1 MEVWPPLL
9 VVILAFC
16 VVSLCCG
23 LEAVAE
29 NVTVAQLLPMS
40 SYHGGLATYN
50 AKNFGAEG
58 NGTNDD
64 TKALMAAW
72 KAACGASGTVTLLI
86 PPGTYYIGPTQFHGP
101 CKASAITFLLQGTLK
116 AATDLKR
123 FGNDWIEFGWVKDL
137 TVAGQNGAIIDG
149 QGAASWPFN
158 KCPIRK
164 DCKVLPTSMLFV
176 NNQNT
181 VVRDITSVNSKFFHI
196 ALLQSNNMKMINL
209 RINAPGNSPNTDGIH
224 IERSRGVV
232 ISDTRISTGDDCIS
246 IGQGND
252 NIDIARVHC
261 GPGHGMSV
269 GSLGRY
275 VGEGDVTRVHVRDM
289 TFEGTMNG
297 VRIKTWE
304 NSPTKSLAAHMVFEN
319 MIMKDVQNPIIIDQ
333 KYCPYYDCEHKYVS
347 GVTLKDIT
355 FKNIK
360 GTSSMRVAVLLRCGV
375 PCQGVVLQDVDLKYM
390 GEGGSSS
397 KCENAMATYVG
408 YQYPE
413 PCA

>member
-1 MEVWPPLL
+1 SNFFLSLL
-9 VVILAFC
+9 SCSNYVVIDRYLG
-16 VVSLCCG
+16 VGV
-23 LEAVAE
+23 
-29 NVTVAQLLPMS
+29 Q
-40 SYHGGLATYN
+40 
-50 AKNFGAEG
+50 
-58 NGTNDD
+58 
-64 TKALMAAW
+64 ALMAAW

-86 PPGTYYIGPTQFHGP
+86 PPGTYYIGPTKFHGP

-116 AATDLKR
+116 AATDLRR

-137 TVAGQNGAIIDG
+137 TVAGQNNAIING

-164 DCKVLPTSMLFV
+164 DCKVLPISVLFV

-181 VVRDITSVNSKFFHI
+181 VVRDIKSVNSKFFHI
-196 ALLQSNNMKMINL
+196 ALLQSKNMKLINIQ
-209 RINAPGNSPNTDGIH
+209 INAPENSPNTDGIH
-224 IERSRGVV
+224 IERSTGVV

-246 IGQGND
+246 IGQGSD

-261 GPGHGMSV
+261 GPGHGMSI

-275 VGEGDVTRVHVRDM
+275 VDEGDVTRVHVRNM
-289 TFEGTMNG
+289 TFVGTMNG

-304 NSPTKSLAAHMVFEN
+304 NSPTKSLAAHMLFEN
-319 MIMKDVQNPIIIDQ
+319 MVMKDVQNPIIIDQ
-333 KYCPYYDCEHKYVS
+333 KYCPYYDCEHKHVS

-360 GTSSMRVAVLLRCGV
+360 GTSSMPVAVLLRCGV

-408 YQYPE
+408 YQHPE

>member
-9 VVILAFC
+9 VVILMLC
-16 VVSLCCG
+16 VVSPCCG
-23 LEAVAE
+23 LEAVAK

-72 KAACGASGTVTLLI
+72 KAACGASGT
-86 PPGTYYIGPTQFHGP
+86 
-101 CKASAITFLLQGTLK
+101 GTLK
-116 AATDLKR
+116 AATDLRR

-137 TVAGQNGAIIDG
+137 TVAGQNNAIING

-164 DCKVLPTSMLFV
+164 DCKVLPISVLFV

-181 VVRDITSVNSKFFHI
+181 VVRDIKSVNSKFFHI
-196 ALLQSNNMKMINL
+196 ALLQSKNMKLINIQ
-209 RINAPGNSPNTDGIH
+209 INAPENSPNTDGIH
-224 IERSRGVV
+224 IERSTGVV

-246 IGQGND
+246 IGQGSD

-261 GPGHGMSV
+261 GPGHGMSI

-275 VGEGDVTRVHVRDM
+275 VDEGDVTRVHVRNM
-289 TFEGTMNG
+289 TFVGTMNG

-304 NSPTKSLAAHMVFEN
+304 NSPTKSLAAHMLFEN
-319 MIMKDVQNPIIIDQ
+319 MVMKDVQNPIIIDQ
-333 KYCPYYDCEHKYVS
+333 KYCPYYDCEHKHVS

-360 GTSSMRVAVLLRCGV
+360 GTSSMPVAVLLRCGV

-408 YQYPE
+408 YQHPE